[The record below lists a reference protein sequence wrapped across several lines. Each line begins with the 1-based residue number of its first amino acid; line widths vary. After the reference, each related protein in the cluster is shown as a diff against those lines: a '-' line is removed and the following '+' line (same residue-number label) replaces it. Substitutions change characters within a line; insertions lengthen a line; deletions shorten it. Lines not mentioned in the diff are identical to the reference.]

1 MQEYELKFLEQ
12 KAKDGGTDAAEVLKL
27 EIARMRDEVEL
38 AGLQQKQQLD
48 ATRKSLDA
56 SNPTANKPAVPK

>member
-48 ATRKSLDA
+48 AIRKSLDA
-56 SNPTANKPAVPK
+56 SNPSANKPAVPK